1 MLWFCDED
9 KNLKMT
15 RWSLLEQHRHRTG
28 QNGGKTAKRL
38 KILCQGRKGGRWSLP
53 PVRSMDILAT
63 TRRLFTLGSGL
74 MKMIIILRQKDEQNW
89 NAQLVYFWSFDYL
102 DIRNLLQ
109 ILFFWKTIRIS
120 VQDLRSS
127 RELGEGRKQSW
138 IVTGLIRC
146 PIGSWKTMKETI
158 RKTPGQ
164 CCHAVATMAQE
175 RIWTLWR
182 GPSLAWNCT
191 SKRWDIPWLWPTWR
205 LFLAFCV
212 FFSAYFRWGFQRKRE
227 RPLNSV
233 NSIDSKSFQKPRS
246 RR

>member
-1 MLWFCDED
+1 MRSTWLRRLVMLWFSEESED
-9 KNLKMT
+9 DKMK
-15 RWSLLEQHRHRTG
+15 SLEQHRHRSEK
-28 QNGGKTAKRL
+28 NGGKTAKRL
-38 KILCQGRKGGRWSLP
+38 KFLCQGRKGGRWTFP

-127 RELGEGRKQSW
+127 RQLGEGRKQSW

-146 PIGSWKTMKETI
+146 PKRSNA
-158 RKTPGQ
+158 
-164 CCHAVATMAQE
+164 CHM
-175 RIWTLWR
+175 
-182 GPSLAWNCT
+182 
-191 SKRWDIPWLWPTWR
+191 
-205 LFLAFCV
+205 
-212 FFSAYFRWGFQRKRE
+212 
-227 RPLNSV
+227 
-233 NSIDSKSFQKPRS
+233 
-246 RR
+246 